1 MRVVALA
8 GGTGAA
14 KFLRGLSQVIDPAD
28 LTIVGNTGDD
38 LELWGLYVSPD
49 LDTVSYTLAGI
60 VDESKGWGVRG
71 DSFET
76 RARMAELGEP
86 TYFGLGDKDIAVHLF
101 RTERLRAGDPLSKVT
116 ETLRKRM
123 GIASRI
129 VPMSDDRIA
138 TRVKTPAG
146 WLSFQEFFVR
156 ERCEPD
162 ILDLAYEGS
171 DKARPAPGLLDTLHQ
186 ADAIVICP
194 SNPISSVGPI
204 LAVPGIRA
212 AIAGTRAQ
220 VSAVSPIVGD
230 APVSGPAGK
239 MMRAKGFEVSA
250 LGVADAYTGLLDQLV
265 IDERDAHLATALGAR
280 GTRAIVTSSIMGS
293 REREIAL
300 ARRVMETLA

>member
-1 MRVVALA
+1 MRLVALA

-14 KFLRGLSQVIDPAD
+14 KFLRGLCKVIDPAD

-38 LELWGLYVSPD
+38 LEMWGLYVSPD
-49 LDTVSYTLAGI
+49 LDTVSYTLAGV
-60 VDESKGWGVRG
+60 VDESKGWGVRS
-71 DSFET
+71 DTFAT
-76 RARMAELGEP
+76 RARMAQLGEP
-86 TYFGLGDKDIAVHLF
+86 TYFGLGDQDIALHLF
-101 RTERLRAGDPLSKVT
+101 RTERLRAGVPLSEVT

-129 VPMSDDRIA
+129 VPMSDDRVA

-146 WLSFQEFFVR
+146 WLTFQEFFVR

-162 ILDLAYEGS
+162 VLDLDYAGS
-171 DKARPAPGLLDTLHQ
+171 EKAQPAPGLLATLGE

-204 LAVPGIRA
+204 LSVPGIRM
-212 AIAGTRAQ
+212 AIAETRGR

-250 LGVADAYTGLLDQLV
+250 LGVADAYDGLLDQLIV
-265 IDERDAHLATALGAR
+265 DERDAHLTDALSGR
-280 GTRAIVTSSIMGS
+280 GIRAIATSSIMGS
-293 REREIAL
+293 REREVAL
-300 ARRVMETLA
+300 ARRVMEALA

>member
-14 KFLRGLSQVIDPAD
+14 KFLRGLCQVIDPAE

-49 LDTVSYTLAGI
+49 LDTVSYTLAGT

-71 DSFET
+71 DTFHT

-86 TYFGLGDKDIAVHLF
+86 TYFALGDRDIALHLF
-101 RTERLRAGDPLSKVT
+101 RTDQLRRGVPLSEVT
-116 ETLRKRM
+116 DTLRKRM

-129 VPMSDDRIA
+129 VPMSDDRVA
-138 TRVKTPAG
+138 TCVKTPTG
-146 WLSFQEFFVR
+146 WLTFQEFFVR
-156 ERCEPD
+156 DRCEPEV
-162 ILDLAYEGS
+162 LDLAYEGS
-171 DKARPAPGLLDTLHQ
+171 ANADPAPELLEVLRV
-186 ADAIVICP
+186 ADVIIICP

-204 LAVPGIRA
+204 LSVPGIRS
-212 AIAGTRAQ
+212 AIANTTAR

-250 LGVADAYTGLLDQLV
+250 LGVADAYAGLLDQLV
-265 IDERDAHLATALGAR
+265 IDERDAHLAGGLSAR
-280 GTRAIVTSSIMGS
+280 GAHAIVTSSIMGS

-300 ARRVMETLA
+300 ARRVMEALA